1 MVSKSGEFRIVERYF
16 SHDEEQLSIGLA
28 NIQAVVPDIEANKAK
43 MVRAIEIFK
52 QRKVNV
58 AIFPEFTLSGYF
70 WDDKDAC
77 RTYMDRA
84 LIENHTEWVLDTLMG
99 LLDDTLKAI
108 VFNNIRKS
116 PGGKYYNSTYVVSP
130 NLRPP
135 QSKIFY
141 DKVFLPGIEREYTE
155 TGKDDRLVI
164 DTRFGRFGFTTCYD
178 ILFPQLVQE
187 YSRIDKVDVII
198 EVASWRAIAV
208 RDYQG
213 MNVGTDTY
221 YGSLWDMMLPAI
233 AAMNQVWVVAC
244 NAVGKHAISGAAFWG
259 GSGLWAPSGLKL
271 IQASNIH
278 EELLVI
284 HNVNIQGQR
293 QVERD
298 DFDYALDFDSIY
310 RPVHGKRT
318 FTRIKD

>member
-1 MVSKSGEFRIVERYF
+1 MVSDPGEIRVVERHF
-16 SHDEEQLSIGLA
+16 SDDEAQPSIGLA

-43 MVRAIEIFK
+43 MIRAIEVFK
-52 QRKVNV
+52 QRRVNV

-70 WDDKDAC
+70 WDDREAC
-77 RTYMDRA
+77 RRYMDEA
-84 LIENHTEWVLDTLMG
+84 LIENHADWVRDTLAG

-108 VFNNIRKS
+108 VFNNIRRG

-135 QSKIFY
+135 ESKIIY
-141 DKVFLPGIEREYTE
+141 DKVFLPGIERDYTE
-155 TGKDDRLVI
+155 TGRDDRLVI

-178 ILFPQLVQE
+178 ILFPQLILE
-187 YSRIDKVDVII
+187 YSHMDKVDAII
-198 EVASWRAIAV
+198 QVASWRAVAL
-208 RDYQG
+208 RDYPG

-221 YGSLWDMMLPAI
+221 YGSLWDMMLPAT
-233 AAMNQVWVVAC
+233 AAMHQVWLIAC
-244 NAVGKHAISGAAFWG
+244 NAVGRHAISGAAFWG

-271 IQASNIH
+271 LQASHIR

-284 HNVNIQGQR
+284 HNINLKGQR

-298 DFDYALDFDSIY
+298 DFDYALDFDSVY
-310 RPVHGKRT
+310 RPVEGKRT
-318 FTRIKD
+318 FSRIKD